1 VLEIRDNDVIAISE
15 DYSLYSLDLKQIKYW
30 LFNVKD
36 GSNFRLNEVSYFIL
50 SRCDGQISVGQLK
63 EELTNRYQ
71 RDSETII
78 GDFEEFIV
86 GCLNR
91 QIVKKV

>member
-1 VLEIRDNDVIAISE
+1 MLEIRDNDVIAISE
-15 DYSLYSLDLKQIKYW
+15 DYSVYSLDLKPGKYW

-50 SRCDGQISVGQLK
+50 SRCDGQISVGQLN
-63 EELTNRYQ
+63 EDLTKRYQ

-86 GCLNR
+86 CCLNR

>member
-1 VLEIRDNDVIAISE
+1 MLEIRDNDVIAISE

-36 GSNFRLNEVSYFIL
+36 GSNFKLNEVSYFIL
-50 SRCDGQISVGQLK
+50 SRCDGKTSIGQFK
-63 EELTNRYQ
+63 EELIKRYQ
-71 RDSETII
+71 QDNETII

-86 GCLNR
+86 GCLDR

>member
-1 VLEIRDNDVIAISE
+1 MLEIRDNDVIAISE
-15 DYSLYSLDLKQIKYW
+15 DYSLYSLDLKPAKYW

-36 GSNFRLNEVSYFIL
+36 GSNFRLNEISYFIL
-50 SRCDGQISVGQLK
+50 SRCDGQISAGQLK
-63 EELTNRYQ
+63 EELTKRYQ
-71 RDSETII
+71 QDSETII

>member
-15 DYSLYSLDLKQIKYW
+15 DYSLYSLDLKQTKYW

-36 GSNFRLNEVSYFIL
+36 GSNFKLNEVSYFIL

>member
-1 VLEIRDNDVIAISE
+1 MLEIRDNDVIAISE

-36 GSNFRLNEVSYFIL
+36 GSNFKLNEVSYFIL
-50 SRCDGQISVGQLK
+50 SRCDGQKSVGQLK
-63 EELTNRYQ
+63 EELTKRYQ
-71 RDSETII
+71 RDNETII
-78 GDFEEFIV
+78 RDFEEFIV
-86 GCLNR
+86 GCLDR

>member
-1 VLEIRDNDVIAISE
+1 VLEIRDDDVIAISE

-36 GSNFRLNEVSYFIL
+36 GGNFKLNEVSYFIL

-63 EELTNRYQ
+63 EELTKRYQ
-71 RDSETII
+71 R
-78 GDFEEFIV
+78 
-86 GCLNR
+86 L
-91 QIVKKV
+91 

>member
-1 VLEIRDNDVIAISE
+1 MLEIRDNDVIAISE
-15 DYSLYSLDLKQIKYW
+15 DYSLYSLDLKQVKYW

-50 SRCDGQISVGQLK
+50 SRCDGQTSIGQFK
-63 EELTNRYQ
+63 EELIKRYQ
-71 RDSETII
+71 QDNETII

>member
-1 VLEIRDNDVIAISE
+1 MLEIRDDDVITISE

-63 EELTNRYQ
+63 EELTKKYQ

-78 GDFEEFIV
+78 GDFEEFVV
-86 GCLNR
+86 GCLNK

>member
-1 VLEIRDNDVIAISE
+1 MLEIRDNDVIAICE
-15 DYSLYSLDLKQIKYW
+15 DYSLYSLDLKQTKYW

-36 GSNFRLNEVSYFIL
+36 GSNFKLNEVSYFIL
-50 SRCDGQISVGQLK
+50 SRCDGQISVGQFK
-63 EELTNRYQ
+63 EELIKRYQ

-91 QIVKKV
+91 QIVRKV

>member
-15 DYSLYSLDLKQIKYW
+15 DYSLYSLDLKQTKYW

-36 GSNFRLNEVSYFIL
+36 GSNFKLNEVSYFIL

-63 EELTNRYQ
+63 EELTKRYQ

>member
-1 VLEIRDNDVIAISE
+1 MLEIRDNDAVAISE
-15 DYSLYSLDLKQIKYW
+15 DYSLYSLDLKQTKYW

-36 GSNFRLNEVSYFIL
+36 GSNFKLNEVSYFIL
-50 SRCDGQISVGQLK
+50 SRCDGQTSVGQLK
-63 EELTNRYQ
+63 EELTKRYQ
-71 RDSETII
+71 RDSKTIL